1 MDPSSDASRIRR
13 QRSSSFG
20 SSEADLLLGDWQP
33 VVKSKKKL
41 HYDLPHVNTICA
53 VVITLTAVIP
63 CYAYYA
69 VHFTTDYDRN
79 FDHSI
84 SKGVQIV
91 AQIFGWLSATLYVGS
106 RLPQILK
113 NWRKKSTEGLSWA
126 MFAVAV
132 LGNVFF
138 TLVSEVLL
146 LQERKRLSHA
156 PLPFSLFFSDPQS
169 VSFFS
174 STWHGLQV
182 LSEHSPLILQ

>member
-1 MDPSSDASRIRR
+1 MGLIWQVLYYTRSTYVSEEEMDPSSDASRIRR

-146 LQERKRLSHA
+146 L
-156 PLPFSLFFSDPQS
+156 
-169 VSFFS
+169 
-174 STWHGLQV
+174 
-182 LSEHSPLILQ
+182 